1 MNTEE
6 EHALLLD
13 AVGLFYDAERNCFVD
28 EDGFVIWSIFEIISP
43 NDLYLFKEKR
53 EYFLIPH
60 RNSPDLMVEL
70 YYPEDDY

>member
-1 MNTEE
+1 
-6 EHALLLD
+6 
-13 AVGLFYDAERNCFVD
+13 VD

-53 EYFLIPH
+53 EYFLLPH
-60 RNSPDLMVEL
+60 RNFPELMVEL

>member
-1 MNTEE
+1 M
-6 EHALLLD
+6 D

-60 RNSPDLMVEL
+60 RNFPELMVEL
-70 YYPEDDY
+70 YYPEDDYLSGP

>member
-1 MNTEE
+1 MFDENN
-6 EHALLLD
+6 
-13 AVGLFYDAERNCFVD
+13 VIGLFYDAEQNVFID

-43 NDLYLFKEKR
+43 NDLYLFKEKC

-60 RNSPDLMVEL
+60 RSCPDLMIEL